1 MSGTGKA
8 GNKRIAVIGGGPTG
22 LVAVKVLSEYGH
34 TVVGFEKKSAIGG
47 LWRFEDEPQRKYCP
61 LPDKNQPIGA
71 AYTSLVLNTSK
82 EMSCFSDFPFEDD
95 TPTFLT
101 HMAFLHYLEQY
112 ASNFSLKE
120 LYRLNSK
127 VVQLSRS
134 SIPPFVW
141 SVTYEKDGK
150 RRNEVFDMVVL
161 ATGPYSHV
169 HWPEFEN
176 EKDFRGT
183 LIHSAQIR
191 RDELFKDKKVMV
203 VGGGYSGGETV
214 TCAANGGARDI
225 YWSLTSSERGRSY
238 WLLDRRLHKTQG
250 QESKCQSWD
259 HLMTRKSNFVDPLE
273 YKLAISSQLQPL
285 KQDTG
290 RQNRGLDVFGV
301 TDKPV
306 ITSASVVQCSLD
318 EGITKLV
325 PTIERYLCN
334 GSSILV
340 KDGSTIDNVDIVVY
354 CTGYTK
360 RFPILDEIWDLKS
373 QKRCELY
380 HHILPTEEELQG
392 LSFLAVPFCLTASVF
407 PTSEMQARW
416 LAETWASREIT
427 SNGEIFSQCELRNMR
442 DEIERRKR
450 SLHPLEEYNFLC
462 DTYKYWEMLAEEAG
476 CLPPDTKSLSSSDK
490 ALATAL
496 EYGPILP
503 AQYRLRGKY
512 SWEGSREHIIKVA
525 QSLLGEEWKSRVNLF
540 SSM

>member
-22 LVAVKVLSEYGH
+22 LVAVKVLREYGH

-95 TPTFLT
+95 TPTFWT
-101 HMAFLHYLEQY
+101 HEAFLHYLEQY
-112 ASNFSLKE
+112 ASNFNLKE
-120 LYRLNSK
+120 HYRLNCK
-127 VVQLSRS
+127 IVQLSRS
-134 SIPPFVW
+134 TLPFVW
-141 SVTYEKDGK
+141 SVTYEKDGEK
-150 RRNEVFDMVVL
+150 RKETFDMVVL
-161 ATGPYSHV
+161 ATGTHSHI
-169 HWPEFEN
+169 HWPEVEN
-176 EKDFRGT
+176 EKDFQGT
-183 LIHSAQIR
+183 LIHSAQLR
-191 RDELFKDKKVMV
+191 RDELFKDKNVMV

-214 TCAANGGARDI
+214 TCAVNGGARNI
-225 YWSLTSSERGRSY
+225 YWSLPEKGKSY
-238 WLLDRRLHKTQG
+238 WLLDRRLHET

-259 HLMTRKSNFVDPLE
+259 HLLTRDSDFVNSSKYKS
-273 YKLAISSQLQPL
+273 AISSQLQPL
-285 KQDTG
+285 KQDTAG
-290 RQNRGLDVFGV
+290 QNGGLDVFGV
-301 TDKPV
+301 TDKPI

-325 PTIERYLCN
+325 PTIERYLYN
-334 GSSILV
+334 GSSILL

-360 RFPILDEIWDLKS
+360 RFPFLNEIWDLKS

-392 LSFLAVPFCLTASVF
+392 LSFLGIPGCLTASKF
-407 PTSEMQARW
+407 PTSEIQARW
-416 LAETWASREIT
+416 LAEAWASREIT
-427 SNGEIFSQCELRNMR
+427 SKGELFSQCELKKMR
-442 DEIERRKR
+442 DEMERRKH
-450 SLHPLEEYNFLC
+450 SLHPLEEYNLLC
-462 DTYKYWEMLAEEAG
+462 DTYKYWDTLAEEAG

-512 SWEGSREHIIKVA
+512 TWEGSREHIIKVA
-525 QSLLGEEWKSRVNLF
+525 QSLLGEEWKNKVESF
-540 SSM
+540 SSMS